1 MKTAR
6 VPFLIIFS
14 ALIGFF
20 LSSGCIDRTDDQVN
34 VGCGDAFCIGLLLPS
49 EESPYYDFGK
59 PLIKAAELARDD
71 INQAG
76 GNVRLILRSSD
87 DPFPAATELLEA
99 GVHGIVG
106 PDWSEGAVDI
116 LDLLAENSMVAVSP
130 SATSVT
136 LTEKNKEISSA
147 GGQIFFFRTTASD
160 IFQAKI
166 LADQAEGEIL
176 IVHRDD
182 DYGRN
187 LARLINENLEN
198 DGRGKAT
205 IEEYAHDAADSD
217 EEARTVV
224 DRIEALSGID
234 TIDSVIII
242 AFEEGGRIIKGMLDS
257 QVVPSEAQ
265 YYVSD
270 GLAVANLYEYVDE
283 TNPGVVAG
291 FKAVSPT
298 GLPNPPERKT
308 EFENRFDSNEI
319 PSFQF
324 MTHTYDA
331 VVAMALASLSAGSMD
346 PSQYVSEM
354 ANVTRGSNPCI
365 SYAQCA
371 AALTD
376 ETTAND
382 DINYEGLSGPIEFDE
397 NGDIERGFYLV
408 YTYDL
413 TGKRDRRIFSIPEL
427 EDVTPGRM
435 P

>member
-1 MKTAR
+1 
-6 VPFLIIFS
+6 
-14 ALIGFF
+14 
-20 LSSGCIDRTDDQVN
+20 
-34 VGCGDAFCIGLLLPS
+34 
-49 EESPYYDFGK
+49 
-59 PLIKAAELARDD
+59 
-71 INQAG
+71 
-76 GNVRLILRSSD
+76 
-87 DPFPAATELLEA
+87 
-99 GVHGIVG
+99 
-106 PDWSEGAVDI
+106 
-116 LDLLAENSMVAVSP
+116 
-130 SATSVT
+130 
-136 LTEKNKEISSA
+136 
-147 GGQIFFFRTTASD
+147 
-160 IFQAKI
+160 
-166 LADQAEGEIL
+166 
-176 IVHRDD
+176 
-182 DYGRN
+182 
-187 LARLINENLEN
+187 
-198 DGRGKAT
+198 
-205 IEEYAHDAADSD
+205 
-217 EEARTVV
+217 
-224 DRIEALSGID
+224 
-234 TIDSVIII
+234 
-242 AFEEGGRIIKGMLDS
+242 MLDS

-354 ANVTRGSNPCI
+354 ANVTRGVTPCI

-408 YTYDL
+408 YAYDL